1 LVVPASIRPQYSPL
15 EASMATVP
23 VPVPG
28 ERFRALIV
36 DSSPEI
42 NQLLR
47 NLFDPDD
54 WTIRYATDNR
64 DALKIAQEK
73 SYDLIITGERT
84 SGQEDVDLLRR
95 LRLVRPHTRLVILSD
110 EFVPG
115 DVLSSIREHAFSYF
129 ARPFSTERLAEIIRL
144 SMLEPCWDDGIEI
157 LSATPDWIRL
167 SVRCDI
173 VAANRL
179 IQFYREASGIPDAET
194 EEVAGAFRE
203 ILVNAMEHGGNFD
216 PHQYVE
222 VGYVRTKRV
231 VMCRIKDPGEGFSL
245 EELKHAALGNPPDD
259 PFLHMAVREARGM
272 RPGGFGI
279 LMAKKLVDELLY
291 NEQGNEVLLVKYL
304 DPAASQA
311 G

>member
-1 LVVPASIRPQYSPL
+1 
-15 EASMATVP
+15 MATLP
-23 VPVPG
+23 VPVTG
-28 ERFRALIV
+28 EHSQALIV

-42 NQLLR
+42 NRLLA
-47 NLFDPDD
+47 NLFDGSE
-54 WTIRYATDNR
+54 WTIRYAGNNK
-64 DALKIAQEK
+64 DALRLAQER
-73 SYDLIITGERT
+73 SYDLIITGEKT
-84 SGQEDVDLLRR
+84 SGHEDVDLLRR
-95 LRLVRPHTRLVILSD
+95 LRLVRPHTRLIILTD

-115 DVLSSIREHAFSYF
+115 DVLESIREHAFSYF
-129 ARPFSTERLAEIIRL
+129 ARPFSTEKLAEIIRL
-144 SMLEPCWDDGIEI
+144 SMMEPCWDDGIEI
-157 LSATPDWIRL
+157 LSATPEWIRL

-179 IQFYREASGIPDAET
+179 LQFYREASGLPDPET

-203 ILVNAMEHGGNFD
+203 LLVNAMEHGGKFD

-245 EELKHAALGNPPDD
+245 EELQHTALANPPDD
-259 PFLHMAVREARGM
+259 PFHHMAEREARGM

-304 DPAASQA
+304 GKPVEPTKS
-311 G
+311 